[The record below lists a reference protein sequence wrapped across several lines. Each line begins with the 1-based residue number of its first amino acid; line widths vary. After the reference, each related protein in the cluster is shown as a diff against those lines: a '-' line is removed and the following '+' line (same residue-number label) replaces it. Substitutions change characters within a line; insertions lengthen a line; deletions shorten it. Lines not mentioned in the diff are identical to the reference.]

1 MLEKIGLHLK
11 IDVTKIK
18 KELLF
23 RSVNTKSIYLDC
35 TAFINIDTTD
45 QFGNNC
51 SILQDLHS
59 DQHEKNYIGN
69 GKIFY
74 RKEKSFYEKEKNEEQ
89 QKEIEQIN
97 NQKLEDDIPF

>member
-1 MLEKIGLHLK
+1 MLEKIGLRLK

-35 TAFINIDTTD
+35 TTFINIDTTD

-51 SILQDLHS
+51 FVSQDLPS
-59 DQHEKNYIGN
+59 DQREKNNNGQIIGN

-74 RKEKSFYEKEKNEEQ
+74 RKEKNEEQ
-89 QKEIEQIN
+89 QKELEPTN
-97 NQKLEDDIPF
+97 NKNLKEDDIPF

>member
-23 RSVNTKSIYLDC
+23 RSVNTKSKYLDC

-51 SILQDLHS
+51 SILQNLPA
-59 DQHEKNYIGN
+59 DQREKNYIGN

-74 RKEKSFYEKEKNEEQ
+74 RKNKNEEKQ
-89 QKEIEQIN
+89 NETEQIN
-97 NQKLEDDIPF
+97 NSNLEDDIPF